1 MLHFGR
7 ESLAQ
12 AENREWLVTNGI
24 GGYGAGTIA
33 GTLTR
38 RYHGLLI
45 AALKPPLQRTL
56 LVTQVQET
64 VIQLG
69 KSDQRDQSGHSDQ
82 AGQSGQSGEVRCP
95 LYCDRR
101 RDDQQNSH
109 GASHG
114 DHRGNPQTSGSEG
127 IASPFPQGDRYLES
141 FSLDRQVPCWRYS
154 LGLTQIEKRIWMAQ
168 GENTTYV
175 QYVLGRGEG
184 PIVLDLSILVNY
196 RNHHG
201 NTQAQG
207 WRMAI
212 TPVAHGLQVHPFPEA
227 TPFYLLSPT
236 LSLEPCHHWQQ
247 GYDLPIERYR
257 GLSSTEDHL
266 QAATARV
273 TLWPQQPVA
282 LVFSTL
288 ASPNL
293 NHSQTLDD
301 RYAYGEGLIRRVF
314 AGSVSS
320 QDSREQQ
327 PFFNQSFFTQSS
339 FNQASFKQL
348 LLAADQFIV
357 DRSTVNPLTQE
368 REPGKT
374 IVAGYPWFG
383 DWGRDT
389 MISLPGLTLVTQRPH
404 IARPILQTF
413 GRYLSQGMLPN
424 VFPERDPS
432 SQDNPQDNPQYN
444 TVDATLWYFNAI
456 AHYSFATQDWT
467 LLEELFPALET
478 IVAWHQRGTR
488 YHIHWDPQDGLMYA
502 GEPGVQLTWMDAKVG
517 DWVVTPR
524 QGKPVEINAL
534 WYNAL
539 VLMQVFAEYLG
550 RSSQGYADLAALT
563 QQGFQKFWRSDLGY
577 CLDVLDSPF
586 APQGQDTALR
596 PNQLLGITLPPQ
608 QFGLNAPHLLEPHQ
622 AKSMLQICG
631 RWLLT
636 SHGLRS
642 LSPQDPQYQGHYG
655 GSVVERDGAYHQGTV
670 WGWWIGT
677 FAEAHF
683 QIYGDRAGA
692 LSLLAPLADQLRSQC
707 VGTLGEIFDGDP
719 PFAPRGAFAQAWTVA
734 EVLRAWASIAT

>member
-7 ESLAQ
+7 ESLEQ
-12 AENREWLVTNGI
+12 AEDREWLVTNGI
-24 GGYGAGTIA
+24 GGYSAGTIG

-56 LVTQVQET
+56 LVTKVEE
-64 VIQLG
+64 VLRLG
-69 KSDQRDQSGHSDQ
+69 QP
-82 AGQSGQSGEVRCP
+82 GQWAEIGCP
-95 LYCDRR
+95 LYSDRR
-101 RDDQQNSH
+101 RD
-109 GASHG
+109 
-114 DHRGNPQTSGSEG
+114 PQSLEIEE
-127 IASPFPQGDRYLES
+127 IAPPFPQGDRYLES

-154 LGLTQIEKRIWMAQ
+154 LGLTQIEKRVWMAQ

-175 QYVLGRGEG
+175 QYGLVRGEE
-184 PIVLDLSILVNY
+184 PITLDLRILVNY

-201 NTQAQG
+201 NTQAHG

-212 TPVAHGLQVHPFPEA
+212 NPVDQGLQVHSFPEA

-236 LSLEPCHHWQQ
+236 IALEPAHHWKQ
-247 GYDLPIERYR
+247 GYDLRLERYR
-257 GLSSTEDHL
+257 GLSFLEDHL
-266 QAATARV
+266 EAATARV

-282 LVFSTL
+282 LVFSTV
-288 ASPNL
+288 ATPNL
-293 NHSQTLDD
+293 NHSQALDD
-301 RYAYGEGLIRRVF
+301 RYAHSERLIRRVF
-314 AGSVSS
+314 PAAVAPHSKTK
-320 QDSREQQ
+320 DPETRDPESRDQE
-327 PFFNQSFFTQSS
+327 P
-339 FNQASFKQL
+339 ASPNPPSWFAQL

-357 DRSTVNPLTQE
+357 DRSTVNPVTQQ

-374 IVAGYPWFG
+374 IIAGYPWFG

-389 MISLPGLTLVTQRPH
+389 MISLPGLTLVTQRPE

-424 VFPERDPS
+424 VFPESNEPAAT
-432 SQDNPQDNPQYN
+432 PQYNTPQYN

-478 IVAWHQRGTR
+478 IVEWHQRGTR
-488 YHIHWDPQDGLMYA
+488 YQIHWDPQDGLIYA

-524 QGKPVEINAL
+524 QGKPAEINAL

-539 VLMQVFAEYLG
+539 VLMQVFAQRLG
-550 RSSQGYADLAALT
+550 RSSQRYTDLAKLT
-563 QQGFQKFWRSDLGY
+563 RQGFQKFWSPDLGY
-577 CLDVLDSPF
+577 CFDVLDSPSV
-586 APQGQDTALR
+586 PNGQDTALR
-596 PNQLLGITLPPQ
+596 PNQLLGITLPARP
-608 QFGLNAPHLLEPHQ
+608 FGLNAPPLLDTDQ

-655 GSVVERDGAYHQGTV
+655 GSLVERDGAYHQGTV
-670 WGWWIGT
+670 WGWWIGI

-683 QIYGDRAGA
+683 QVYGDRSAA
-692 LSLLAPLADQLRSQC
+692 LSVLEPMADQLRAQC

-719 PFAPRGAFAQAWTVA
+719 PFTPRGAFAQAWTVA
-734 EVLRAWASIAT
+734 EVLRVWVSLAS